1 MGDYGGQSATELDSH
16 ANMAVAGANVSII
29 SKSGLIATVTPF
41 SPDLPAMDDVE
52 IGDVAMVWEDPRT
65 GTPYILVMR
74 NSLLIPTMDHNLIP
88 PFLIREAGL
97 FLDETPKYHASLP
110 TVSNHSIMDSNTG
123 MHIHLDLNGIFS
135 YFPFYNLSMII
146 IHT

>member
-65 GTPYILVMR
+65 GTPYILVIC
-74 NSLLIPTMDHNLIP
+74 NEELIVDSDD
-88 PFLIREAGL
+88 GSQ
-97 FLDETPKYHASLP
+97 LDSTLSHPR
-110 TVSNHSIMDSNTG
+110 G
-123 MHIHLDLNGIFS
+123 GIIFG
-135 YFPFYNLSMII
+135 
-146 IHT
+146 